1 MLQKQLPEVEK
12 NKSNQDLKSEFEALK
27 NKPIG
32 KANTKIINFYFAQ
45 GCGCGGNYEKY
56 HAEVPIDHDRFE
68 GYDEIYLSKEFPV
81 EFENIKEGWVMPE
94 EWLG

>member
-45 GCGCGGNYEKY
+45 GCGCGGNYRKY
-56 HAEVPIDHDRFE
+56 HAEVPID
-68 GYDEIYLSKEFPV
+68 YDDYENGNHISINFPP

>member
-45 GCGCGGNYEKY
+45 GCGCGGNY
-56 HAEVPIDHDRFE
+56 
-68 GYDEIYLSKEFPV
+68 
-81 EFENIKEGWVMPE
+81 
-94 EWLG
+94 

>member
-12 NKSNQDLKSEFEALK
+12 NKSNQDLKEEFETLK

-45 GCGCGGNYEKY
+45 GCGCGGDYKEY
-56 HAEVPIDHDRFE
+56 HAEVPIDYD
-68 GYDEIYLSKEFPV
+68 GYENGDYLNREFPV

-94 EWLG
+94 KRLG

>member
-56 HAEVPIDHDRFE
+56 HAEVPID
-68 GYDEIYLSKEFPV
+68 YDDYENEDYLSGDFPV
-81 EFENIKEGWVMPE
+81 EFDNIKEGWVMPE
-94 EWLG
+94 EWLA

>member
-1 MLQKQLPEVEK
+1 MLQKQLPEVER

-27 NKPIG
+27 NKPVG

-56 HAEVPIDHDRFE
+56 HAEVPID
-68 GYDEIYLSKEFPV
+68 YDEYKNEDYLSGGFPTEFD
-81 EFENIKEGWVMPE
+81 NIKEGWVMPE
-94 EWLG
+94 EWLE